1 MGAVSPYMNVGDR
14 VKHPRLGIGTII
26 AFCKY
31 GGVLI
36 DYSNDKGVLVR
47 VSHRDT
53 LEVIN
58 E

>member
-1 MGAVSPYMNVGDR
+1 MNVGDR

-53 LEVIN
+53 LEVLN

>member
-1 MGAVSPYMNVGDR
+1 MGAVRSNMKVGDR
-14 VKHPRLGIGTII
+14 VKHPRLGFGTIL

-36 DYSNDKGVLVR
+36 DYSDDRGVLVR
-47 VSHRDT
+47 VSHKDT